1 MARIAKTYD
10 ERQEEFRKEMQASVE
25 KRDESNSEY
34 DSDEENYDAEDEY
47 LAKMQGSR
55 TLAPF
60 KWTAKN
66 EE

>member
-25 KRDESNSEY
+25 QRDAPGGEDSE
-34 DSDEENYDAEDEY
+34 EENYDAEDEY

-60 KWTAKN
+60 KWTTKN